1 MDGTPRTLHP
11 VGAPRA
17 RGVDMAELKT
27 GTKVLLNT
35 TTRRLEAE
43 VLEVHHRTV
52 VVYVPATGQTLE
64 VPKSIVIV

>member
-1 MDGTPRTLHP
+1 
-11 VGAPRA
+11 
-17 RGVDMAELKT
+17 MAELKT

>member
-1 MDGTPRTLHP
+1 MT
-11 VGAPRA
+11 
-17 RGVDMAELKT
+17 ELKT

-43 VLEVHHRTV
+43 VLEVRYRTV
-52 VVYVPATGQTLE
+52 VVYVLDTKQTLE

>member
-1 MDGTPRTLHP
+1 MT
-11 VGAPRA
+11 
-17 RGVDMAELKT
+17 ELQI

-43 VLEVHHRTV
+43 VLEVRGRIV

-64 VPKSIVIV
+64 VPRAIIIN